1 MWTCLESKK
10 KNIVE
15 FEEIE
20 LKNKIE
26 SFDLEK
32 LSFEKLNYIKFL
44 IYNKEKRNWNYFLW
58 LGKLFLIY
66 IYISKCDNKIM
77 IVILNLKILE
87 ANAIWKVKA
96 FINSSFL

>member
-44 IYNKEKRNWNYFLW
+44 IYNKEKRN
-58 LGKLFLIY
+58 
-66 IYISKCDNKIM
+66 
-77 IVILNLKILE
+77 
-87 ANAIWKVKA
+87 
-96 FINSSFL
+96 